1 MNENLIST
9 NEMRLRLV
17 DLEYKGLNEEDF
29 KRSIKQI
36 YIEEYGTQM
45 NANIVIFQ
53 SSTFSKIPDI
63 KDSGYDGTAVHFYSE
78 KEGINELYV
87 ISQGTQDMKDWEYNI
102 KAMFAGLDYAQARA
116 TNLFTVEVK
125 NRIKTKSEL
134 SVIGLSHSLAHNNNT
149 TAHLLHDTFDK
160 VYSVNGAQ
168 TNYYQLYYA
177 DTDFAEE
184 LNKRFTIPTY
194 DQNAIYNLDPTQLQ
208 AFATDYY
215 ADKADNIH
223 QIISLD
229 DPLYAVSGA
238 RGFFTLGE
246 VEYIDT
252 NPDYP
257 GLREIMDDIPDYV
270 VQDFQGLAIQYT
282 LASKEGGVNAAIYD
296 ILGADMNLF
305 SEIDGRWSMAKS
317 YFTKQSE
324 WDTMIRNLND
334 NIPALVSNI
343 QTITSNADVIFG
355 RFQEAGYIT
364 GKQKQLLVTEITKIE
379 NELLGIQKTIESN
392 VGIRD
397 MGDFYAQLGGD
408 VGSILKIIRHMDA
421 IQESLETLNQEEFL
435 EILHRIA
442 ESHSIQEI
450 LESISAGNKSYIG
463 TDMVLTASKGKKEI
477 KVNMSAALRM
487 YQKGTGVLQEKE
499 FEIEKFSKAI
509 EMEIMDAYKDERRKV
524 IQKINDMEGNPR
536 LYHNL
541 LAKHGL
547 YPTFTKRITSIRV
560 HEVLYPLEQADL
572 DQELHRLRETVEKAR
587 LQIEN
592 YRNAIESLFEEDERI
607 GKQFDL
613 IRGL

>member
-1 MNENLIST
+1 MSEKVVLT
-9 NEMRLRLV
+9 QEFRLRLI
-17 DLEYKGLNEEDF
+17 DLEYKNFPDNEMIRRIEE
-29 KRSIKQI
+29 I
-36 YIEEYGTQM
+36 YIEEYGKKLG
-45 NANIVIFQ
+45 AEIKIFN
-53 SSTFSKIPDI
+53 SSESIRLSD
-63 KDSGYDGTAVHFYSE
+63 DQSGYDGTAVYFHS
-78 KEGINELYV
+78 KENNIDELYI
-87 ISQGTQDMKDWEYNI
+87 ISQGTQDTVDWNYNLQ
-102 KAMFAGLDYAQARA
+102 AMFAGLNISQAEM
-116 TNLFTVEVK
+116 TNEFVKEVK
-125 NRIKTKSEL
+125 EKYNIKKS
-134 SVIGLSHSLAHNNNT
+134 STHITGLSHSLAHNNNA
-149 TAHLLHDTFDK
+149 TAHLLYDTFDK
-160 VYSVNGAQ
+160 VYSFNGAQ

-177 DTDFAEE
+177 DDE
-184 LNKRFTIPTY
+184 FTEKIIEHFSIPLANP
-194 DQNAIYNLDPTQLQ
+194 DAIYNLDPTQLQ

-257 GLREIMDDIPDYV
+257 GLREIMDDIPDHV
-270 VQDFQGLAIQYT
+270 VQDFQELAIQYT
-282 LASKEGGVNAAIYD
+282 VASNEGGVDAAIYD
-296 ILGADMNLF
+296 ILGVDMNLI
-305 SEIDGRWSMAKS
+305 SEIDGGWSIAKS
-317 YFTKQSE
+317 YFTQQSE

-355 RFQEAGYIT
+355 RIQEAGYIT

-379 NELLGIQKTIESN
+379 NELLGIQKSIESN

-408 VGSILKIIRHMDA
+408 AGSILKIKRHMDA

-450 LESISAGNKSYIG
+450 LESISGGNKSYIG

-499 FEIEKFSKAI
+499 FEIEKFSRAI

-536 LYHNL
+536 LHHNL

-572 DQELHRLRETVEKAR
+572 DHELQRLREMVEKAR

-613 IRGL
+613 MRGV